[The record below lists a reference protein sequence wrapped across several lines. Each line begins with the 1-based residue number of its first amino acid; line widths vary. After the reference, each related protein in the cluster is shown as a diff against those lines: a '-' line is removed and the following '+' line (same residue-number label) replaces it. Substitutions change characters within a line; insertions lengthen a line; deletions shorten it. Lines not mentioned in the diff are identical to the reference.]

1 MYEKPNLNRV
11 GNAENVILGA
21 FSPGNDLDG
30 TWMIGQDEFA
40 ADDDGT
46 Q

>member
-11 GNAENVILGA
+11 GNAENVILGYYN
-21 FSPGNDLDG
+21 PGSDLDG

-40 ADDDGT
+40 DDDDRT
-46 Q
+46 E